1 MTRFYSWVLLVV
13 LSVTAAGCN
22 VANDDLDQNCPSD
35 FSATLIEQLKQ
46 QPKQNPPAEV
56 VQYTY
61 QGRTVYL
68 VKGGCCDNYNYLFDA
83 CGNVL
88 CAASGGIT
96 GNGDGRCPDFQT
108 AATNPVLLWRDPR

>member
-1 MTRFYSWVLLVV
+1 MFRRTAKAVATLL
-13 LSVTAAGCN
+13 LATGLGGCN
-22 VANDDLDQNCPSD
+22 VSDEAAENCPSN
-35 FSATLIEQLKQ
+35 FSDTLIEQLKQ

-68 VKGGCCDNYNYLFDA
+68 VTGGCCDNYNYLFDA

-88 CAASGGIT
+88 CAASGGVT
-96 GNGDGRCPDFQT
+96 GKGDGRCPDF
-108 AATNPVLLWRDPR
+108 AASATNPTLLWRDPR